1 MSADLSILSRDPDL
15 HSGDLVF
22 AGTRV
27 PVATFVEHLKDG
39 GDLDDFLEG
48 YPTVARWQALG
59 LLEQFASRLM
69 DEVLPAGAA
78 PVPQGATAAP
88 GARPR

>member
-1 MSADLSILSRDPDL
+1 MPATLPVLSRDPEV

-39 GDLDDFLEG
+39 GSLGEFLEG

-59 LLEQFASRLM
+59 LLEQLASRPVEQALQVGP
-69 DEVLPAGAA
+69 EAVRTGIPTTAGA
-78 PVPQGATAAP
+78 
-88 GARPR
+88 RHR